1 MASTYGA
8 GTAGQ
13 FSDGTQ
19 RQVLELG
26 PKIYYYNESV
36 TPLLSISG
44 RAGTVGT
51 PVPIFEWM
59 EDEYFIKRSIKTEIT
74 SSDVT
79 DTATAGINGDNAI
92 VKFRRQ
98 AQVEAFEV
106 GGIYTATVAGGS
118 AALTTAVTHFICV
131 AIGKDVNLASPSD
144 KHVQFL
150 SAHKHASLNAYNI
163 EAVAD
168 GTDMITA
175 DASGVLTLTYLA
187 TAGQFYDNAV
197 ATTYY
202 GSDPMGFGEVNFA
215 DADYFMVAGGNGE
228 YAEGAAVGSETRK
241 KVRRLKNCTQI
252 FREPY
257 TITRTARVSDQ
268 YGGPELARLQ
278 ARKLAQIKAN
288 VEYAMLFN
296 GAISLDA
303 TSANPKRTFAGLGVG
318 GTAGIVQTNNAD
330 VDSSLQLNNSS
341 GTLAL
346 FDAVVEHIFQDTIDG
361 SMEKTVFA
369 SNKWLLKLTAM
380 VRASGSSSSIN
391 AMMGE
396 ETAAGLRVMD
406 YMGPVG
412 SLKFV
417 PHPMLRGAYEDYA
430 VAVDF
435 NNFDVR
441 VLAESDFQLRRDIVQ
456 DGSDGQTDEWLVEA
470 GAEIRQEQTHA
481 IMKLV

>member
-1 MASTYGA
+1 MPNTYGA
-8 GTAGQ
+8 GTATQ

-74 SSDVT
+74 STDVT

-106 GGIYTATVAGGS
+106 GGIYAASVAGGS

-150 SAHKHASLNAYNI
+150 SAHKHASLNAYNV

-175 DASGVLTLTYLA
+175 DASGVLTLTYVA

-202 GSDPMGFGEVNFA
+202 GNDPMGFGEVNFA

-318 GTAGIVQTNNAD
+318 GTAGVIQTNNAD
-330 VDSSLQLNNSS
+330 IDSSLQLNNSS
-341 GTLAL
+341 GTQAH
-346 FDAVVEHIFQDTIDG
+346 FDAVIEHIFQDTIDG

-380 VRASGSSSSIN
+380 VRADSSSNIN

-396 ETAAGLRVMD
+396 EEKAGLRVMS

-412 SLKFV
+412 TLNFI
-417 PHPMLRGAYEDYA
+417 PHPFLKGAYEDYA

-435 NNFDVR
+435 ANFDAR

-470 GAEIRQEQTHA
+470 GPEIRQEQTHA

>member
-1 MASTYGA
+1 MSTYGA
-8 GTAGQ
+8 GTATQ

-44 RAGTVGT
+44 RAGAVQT
-51 PVPIFEWM
+51 PVPIYEWM
-59 EDEYFIKRSIKTEIT
+59 EDEYFIKRSVKTPIVST
-74 SSDVT
+74 DVA
-79 DTATAGINGDNAI
+79 DTATGGINGHHTV

-98 AQVEAFEV
+98 AQMEMFEV
-106 GGIYTATVAGGS
+106 GAIYAASVAGGS
-118 AALTTAVTHFICV
+118 AALQTAVTHFLCV
-131 AIGKDVNLASPSD
+131 AIGKGVNLSSPTD
-144 KHVQFL
+144 KHVQFVGL
-150 SAHKHASLNAYNI
+150 HIKSSDSTVYQV
-163 EAVAD
+163 EQCAD
-168 GTDMITA
+168 GSDLITA
-175 DASGVLTLTYLA
+175 DASGILTLTYVA
-187 TAGQFYDNAV
+187 TAGQYGTTANYASQGLFQAETAFLDDNE
-197 ATTYY
+197 
-202 GSDPMGFGEVNFA
+202 FK
-215 DADYFMVAGGNGE
+215 VAGGNGT

-241 KVRRLKNCTQI
+241 KVRRLSNCTQI

-257 TITRTARVSDQ
+257 TITRTARVSEQ

-296 GAISLDA
+296 GAKSLDSS
-303 TSANPKRTFAGLGVG
+303 SANPQRTFAGLGVG
-318 GTAGIVQTNNAD
+318 GSTGVIQTNNAD
-330 VDSSLQLNNSS
+330 VDSSLQFANSG
-341 GTLAL
+341 GTQAQ
-346 FDAVVEHIFQDTIDG
+346 FDAVIEHIFQDTMDG

-369 SNKWLLKLTAM
+369 SNKWLLKMTAM
-380 VRASGSSSSIN
+380 VRADSSSNMN

-396 ETAAGLRVMD
+396 EEKAGLRVMS

-412 SLKFV
+412 TLNFV

-435 NNFDVR
+435 ANFDAR

-456 DGSDGQTDEWLVEA
+456 DGSDGQTDEWLVEL
-470 GAEIRQEQTHA
+470 GPEIRQEQTHA

>member
-1 MASTYGA
+1 MSTYGA
-8 GTAGQ
+8 GTATQ
-13 FSDGTQ
+13 FTDGTQ

-59 EDEYFIKRSIKTEIT
+59 EDEYFIRRSLKVDTT
-74 SSDVT
+74 SSDLA
-79 DTATAGINGDNAI
+79 DTATGGINGHHTV
-92 VKFRRQ
+92 VKLRRQ

-106 GGIYTATVAGGS
+106 GGIYSASVSGS
-118 AALTTAVTHFICV
+118 ALGTDVTHLICV
-131 AIGKDVNLASPSD
+131 AIGKDVNIASPTD

-150 SAHKHASLNAYNI
+150 GAHINSDGDAYLI
-163 EAVAD
+163 EAMAD
-168 GTDMITA
+168 ATDLITA
-175 DASGVLTLTYLA
+175 NASGVLTLTYVA
-187 TAGQFYDNAV
+187 TAGQFYDNGT

-202 GSDPMGFGEVNFA
+202 GNNPMGFGETNFA
-215 DADYFMVAGGNGE
+215 DADYFKIEGGLGQ
-228 YAEGAAVGSETRK
+228 YAEGASVGSETRK

-257 TITRTARVSDQ
+257 TITRTARVSEQ

-278 ARKLAQIKAN
+278 ARKLAQIKVN
-288 VEYAMLFN
+288 VEHAMLFN
-296 GAISLDA
+296 GAISLDSS
-303 TSANPKRTFAGLGVG
+303 SANPKRTFAGFGVG
-318 GTAGIVQTNNAD
+318 ASDGVIQTNNGESVTD
-330 VDSSLQLNNSS
+330 LQLSNAD
-341 GTLAL
+341 GTVGE
-346 FDAVVEHIFQDTIDG
+346 FDAVVEAIFQDTIDG

-369 SNKWLLKLTAM
+369 SNKWMLKLASM
-380 VRASGSSSSIN
+380 VRAGNGAAFN

-396 ETAAGLRVMD
+396 ETQAGLRVLE

-412 SLKFV
+412 MLKFV
-417 PHPMLRGAYEDYA
+417 PHPMLKGAYEDYA

-435 NNFDVR
+435 NNFDTR
-441 VLAESDFQLRRDIVQ
+441 VLSESDFQLRRDIVQ
-456 DGSDGQTDEWLVEA
+456 DGSDGQTDEWLVEI
-470 GAEIRQEQTHA
+470 GPEIRQEQTHA

>member
-1 MASTYGA
+1 MSTYGA
-8 GTAGQ
+8 GTATQ
-13 FSDGTQ
+13 FTDGTQ

-59 EDEYFIKRSIKTEIT
+59 EDEYFIRRSLKIDTT
-74 SSDVT
+74 SSDLA
-79 DTATAGINGDNAI
+79 DTATGGINGHHTV
-92 VKFRRQ
+92 VKLRRQ

-106 GGIYTATVAGGS
+106 GGIYSASISGS
-118 AALTTAVTHFICV
+118 ALGTDVTHLICV
-131 AIGKDVNLASPSD
+131 AIGKDVNLSSPTD

-150 SAHKHASLNAYNI
+150 GAHINGAGDAYLI
-163 EAVAD
+163 EQMAD
-168 GTDMITA
+168 GTDLITA
-175 DASGVLTLTYLA
+175 NGSGVLTLTYVA
-187 TAGQFYDNAV
+187 TAGQFYDNGT

-202 GSDPMGFGEVNFA
+202 GNNPMGFGEVNFA
-215 DADYFMVAGGNGE
+215 DADYFEIAGGLGA
-228 YAEGAAVGSETRK
+228 YAEGASVGSETRK

-257 TITRTARVSDQ
+257 TITRTARVSEQ

-278 ARKLAQIKAN
+278 ARKLAQIKVN
-288 VEYAMLFN
+288 VEHAMLFN

-303 TSANPKRTFAGLGVG
+303 SSANPKRTFAGFGVG
-318 GTAGIVQTNNAD
+318 GSAGVVQTNNGESVTD
-330 VDSSLQLNNSS
+330 LQLNNSS
-341 GTLAL
+341 GTVSD
-346 FDAVVEHIFQDTIDG
+346 FDSVVESIFQDTIDG

-369 SNKWLLKLTAM
+369 SNKWMLKLASM
-380 VRASGSSSSIN
+380 VRAGNGAAFN

-396 ETAAGLRVMD
+396 ETQAGLRVLE

-412 SLKFV
+412 MLKFV
-417 PHPMLRGAYEDYA
+417 PHPMLKGAYEDYA

-435 NNFDVR
+435 NNFDAR
-441 VLAESDFQLRRDIVQ
+441 VLSESDFQLRRDIVQ
-456 DGSDGQTDEWLVEA
+456 DGSDGQTDEWLVEI
-470 GAEIRQEQTHA
+470 GPEIRQEQTHA

>member
-1 MASTYGA
+1 
-8 GTAGQ
+8 
-13 FSDGTQ
+13 
-19 RQVLELG
+19 
-26 PKIYYYNESV
+26 
-36 TPLLSISG
+36 
-44 RAGTVGT
+44 
-51 PVPIFEWM
+51 
-59 EDEYFIKRSIKTEIT
+59 
-74 SSDVT
+74 
-79 DTATAGINGDNAI
+79 
-92 VKFRRQ
+92 
-98 AQVEAFEV
+98 
-106 GGIYTATVAGGS
+106 
-118 AALTTAVTHFICV
+118 
-131 AIGKDVNLASPSD
+131 
-144 KHVQFL
+144 
-150 SAHKHASLNAYNI
+150 
-163 EAVAD
+163 
-168 GTDMITA
+168 MITA

>member
-1 MASTYGA
+1 MPNTYGA
-8 GTAGQ
+8 GTATQ

-19 RQVLELG
+19 RQILELG

-59 EDEYFIKRSIKTEIT
+59 EDEYFIKRSVKTEIT
-74 SSDVT
+74 SSDVN

-92 VKFRRQ
+92 IKFRRQ

-131 AIGKDVNLASPSD
+131 AIGKDVNMSSPSD

-150 SAHKHASLNAYNI
+150 SAHKHATLNAYNV

-168 GTDMITA
+168 SA
-175 DASGVLTLTYLA
+175 GVITLTYVA

-197 ATTYY
+197 ATSYY
-202 GSDPMGFGEVNFA
+202 GNDPMGFGEVNFA

-303 TSANPKRTFAGLGVG
+303 TAANPKRTFAGLGVG
-318 GTAGIVQTNNAD
+318 GTAGVIQTNNAD
-330 VDSSLQLNNSS
+330 IDSSLQLNNSS

-380 VRASGSSSSIN
+380 VRANSTSNLN

-396 ETAAGLRVMD
+396 EERAGLRVMS

-412 SLKFV
+412 TLNFV
-417 PHPMLRGAYEDYA
+417 PHPFLRGAYEDYA

-435 NNFDVR
+435 SNFDTR

>member
-1 MASTYGA
+1 MSTYGA
-8 GTAGQ
+8 GTATQ

-44 RAGTVGT
+44 RAGAVQT
-51 PVPIFEWM
+51 PVPIYEWM
-59 EDEYFIKRSIKTEIT
+59 EDEYFIKRSVKTPIVST
-74 SSDVT
+74 DVA
-79 DTATAGINGDNAI
+79 DTATGGINGHHTV

-98 AQVEAFEV
+98 AQMEMFEV
-106 GGIYTATVAGGS
+106 GAIYAASVAGGS
-118 AALTTAVTHFICV
+118 AALQTAVTHFLCV
-131 AIGKDVNLASPSD
+131 AIGKGVNLSSPTD
-144 KHVQFL
+144 KHVQFVGL
-150 SAHKHASLNAYNI
+150 HIKSSDSTVYQV
-163 EAVAD
+163 EQCAD
-168 GTDMITA
+168 GSDLITA
-175 DASGVLTLTYLA
+175 DASGILTLTYVA
-187 TAGQFYDNAV
+187 TAGQYGTTANYASQGLFQAETAFVDDNE
-197 ATTYY
+197 
-202 GSDPMGFGEVNFA
+202 FK
-215 DADYFMVAGGNGE
+215 VAGGNGT

-241 KVRRLKNCTQI
+241 KVRRLSNCTQI

-257 TITRTARVSDQ
+257 TITRTARVSEQ

-296 GAISLDA
+296 GAKSLDSS
-303 TSANPKRTFAGLGVG
+303 SANPQRTFAGLGVG
-318 GTAGIVQTNNAD
+318 GSTGVIQTNNAD
-330 VDSSLQLNNSS
+330 VDSSLQFANSG
-341 GTLAL
+341 GTQAQ
-346 FDAVVEHIFQDTIDG
+346 FDAVIEHIFQDTMDG

-369 SNKWLLKLTAM
+369 SNKWLLKMTAM
-380 VRASGSSSSIN
+380 VRADSSSNMN

-396 ETAAGLRVMD
+396 EEKAGLRVMS

-412 SLKFV
+412 TLNFV

-435 NNFDVR
+435 ANFDAR

-456 DGSDGQTDEWLVEA
+456 DGSDGQTDEWLVEL
-470 GAEIRQEQTHA
+470 GPEIRQEQTHA

>member
-1 MASTYGA
+1 MAYTYGA

-59 EDEYFIKRSIKTEIT
+59 EDEYFIKRSVKTNIVST
-74 SSDVT
+74 DVA
-79 DTATAGINGDNAI
+79 DTATGGINGHNS
-92 VKFRRQ
+92 VVTFRRQ
-98 AQVEAFEV
+98 AQMEMFEV
-106 GGIYTATVAGGS
+106 GAIYAASVAGGS
-118 AALTTAVTHFICV
+118 SAIHSPITHFLCV
-131 AIGKDVNLASPSD
+131 AIGKEVNLASPTD
-144 KHVQFL
+144 RDVQFIGMHIK
-150 SAHKHASLNAYNI
+150 SGDATVYQV
-163 EAVAD
+163 EQVAD

-175 DASGVLTLTYLA
+175 DAAGILTLTYVA
-187 TAGQFYDNAV
+187 TAGQYGTTANYASQGLFQVEASFVDDN
-197 ATTYY
+197 
-202 GSDPMGFGEVNFA
+202 EFA
-215 DADYFMVAGGNGE
+215 VAGGNGV
-228 YAEGAAVGSETRK
+228 YGEGASVGSETRK

-257 TITRTARVSDQ
+257 TITRTARVSEQ

-288 VEYAMLFN
+288 IEYAMLFN
-296 GAISLDA
+296 GAQSLDA
-303 TSANPKRTFAGLGVG
+303 SSANPTRTFAGLGIG
-318 GTAGIVQTNNAD
+318 GTAGVVQTNNGD
-330 VDSSLQLNNSS
+330 VDSSLTLANTG
-341 GTLAL
+341 GTLAQ
-346 FDAVVEHIFQDTIDG
+346 FDAVIEHIFQDTMDG

-380 VRASGSSSSIN
+380 IRADGSTNLN

-396 ETAAGLRVMD
+396 DERAGLRIMS

-412 SLKFV
+412 QLNFV

-435 NNFDVR
+435 ANFDAR
-441 VLAESDFQLRRDIVQ
+441 VLSESDFQLRRDIVQ
-456 DGSDGQTDEWLVEA
+456 DGSDGQTDEWLVEM
-470 GAEIRQEQTHA
+470 GPEIRQEQTHA
-481 IMKLV
+481 ILKLT

>member
-1 MASTYGA
+1 MSTYGA
-8 GTAGQ
+8 GTATQ

-44 RAGTVGT
+44 RAGAVQT
-51 PVPIFEWM
+51 PVPIYEWM
-59 EDEYFIKRSIKTEIT
+59 EDEYFIKRSVKTPIVST
-74 SSDVT
+74 DVA
-79 DTATAGINGDNAI
+79 DTATGEINGHHTV

-98 AQVEAFEV
+98 AQMEMFEV
-106 GGIYTATVAGGS
+106 GAIYAASVAGGS
-118 AALTTAVTHFICV
+118 AALQTAVTHFLCV
-131 AIGKDVNLASPSD
+131 AIGKGVNLASPTD
-144 KHVQFL
+144 KHVQFVGL
-150 SAHKHASLNAYNI
+150 HIKSSDSTVYQV
-163 EAVAD
+163 EQCAD
-168 GTDMITA
+168 GSDLITA
-175 DASGVLTLTYLA
+175 DASGILTLTYVA
-187 TAGQFYDNAV
+187 TAGQYGTTANYASQGLFQAETAFLDDNE
-197 ATTYY
+197 
-202 GSDPMGFGEVNFA
+202 FK
-215 DADYFMVAGGNGE
+215 VAGGNGT

-241 KVRRLKNCTQI
+241 KVRRLSNCTQI

-257 TITRTARVSDQ
+257 TITRTARVSEQ

-296 GAISLDA
+296 GAKSLDSS
-303 TSANPKRTFAGLGVG
+303 SANPQRTFAGLGVG
-318 GTAGIVQTNNAD
+318 GSTGVIQTNNAD
-330 VDSSLQLNNSS
+330 VDSSLQFANSG
-341 GTLAL
+341 GTQAQ
-346 FDAVVEHIFQDTIDG
+346 FDAVIEHIFQDTMDG

-369 SNKWLLKLTAM
+369 SNKWLLKMTAM
-380 VRASGSSSSIN
+380 VRADSSSNMN

-396 ETAAGLRVMD
+396 EEKAGLRVMS

-412 SLKFV
+412 TLNFV

-435 NNFDVR
+435 ANFDAR

-456 DGSDGQTDEWLVEA
+456 DGSDGQTDEWLVEL
-470 GAEIRQEQTHA
+470 GPEIRQEQTHA

>member
-1 MASTYGA
+1 MPNTYGS
-8 GTAGQ
+8 GTATQ

-59 EDEYFIKRSIKTEIT
+59 EDEYFMKRSVKIDTT
-74 SSDVT
+74 SSDLS
-79 DTATAGINGDNAI
+79 DTATAGINGDNTV
-92 VKFRRQ
+92 VKLRRQ
-98 AQVEAFEV
+98 SQVEAFEV
-106 GGIYTATVAGGS
+106 GGIYSASVSGS
-118 AALTTAVTHFICV
+118 TLDTAVTHLICV
-131 AIGKDVNLASPSD
+131 AIGKDVNIASPTD

-150 SAHKHASLNAYNI
+150 GAHAHASLDAYNV
-163 EAVAD
+163 EATAD
-168 GTDMITA
+168 GTDLIVA
-175 DASGVLTLTYLA
+175 NGSGVLTLTYVA
-187 TAGQFYDNAV
+187 TAGQFYDNGT

-202 GSDPMGFGEVNFA
+202 GNNPMGFGEVNFA
-215 DADYFMVAGGNGE
+215 DADYFMVAGGLGA
-228 YAEGAAVGSETRK
+228 YAEGASVGSETRK

-257 TITRTARVSDQ
+257 TITRTARVSEQ

-278 ARKLAQIKAN
+278 ARKLAQIKVN
-288 VEYAMLFN
+288 VEHAMLFN
-296 GAISLDA
+296 GAISLDSS
-303 TSANPKRTFAGLGVG
+303 SANPKRTFAGFGVG
-318 GTAGIVQTNNAD
+318 GSTGVIQTNNAD
-330 VDSSLQLNNSS
+330 IDSSLQLNNSS
-341 GTLAL
+341 GTLDN
-346 FDAVVEHIFQDTIDG
+346 FDNVVEHIFQDTMDG

-369 SNKWLLKLTAM
+369 SNKWMLKLTAM
-380 VRASGSSSSIN
+380 VRAGNASSIN
-391 AMMGE
+391 TMMGE
-396 ETAAGLRVMD
+396 EIVAGVRVLE

-412 SLKFV
+412 KLNFI
-417 PHPMLRGAYEDYA
+417 PHPMMKGAYEDYA
-430 VAVDF
+430 LAVDF

-441 VLAESDFQLRRDIVQ
+441 TLAESDFQLRRDIVQ

-470 GAEIRQEQTHA
+470 GPEIRQEQTHA

>member
-1 MASTYGA
+1 MSTYGA
-8 GTAGQ
+8 GTATQ

-44 RAGTVGT
+44 RAGAVQT
-51 PVPIFEWM
+51 PVPIYEWM
-59 EDEYFIKRSIKTEIT
+59 EDEYFIKRSVKTPIVST
-74 SSDVT
+74 DVA
-79 DTATAGINGDNAI
+79 DTATGGINGHHTV

-98 AQVEAFEV
+98 AQMEMFEV
-106 GGIYTATVAGGS
+106 GAIYAASVAGGS
-118 AALTTAVTHFICV
+118 AALQTAVTHFLCV
-131 AIGKDVNLASPSD
+131 AIGKGVNLSSPTD
-144 KHVQFL
+144 KHVQFVGL
-150 SAHKHASLNAYNI
+150 HIKSSDSTVYQV
-163 EAVAD
+163 EQCAD
-168 GTDMITA
+168 GSDLITA
-175 DASGVLTLTYLA
+175 DASGILTLTYVA
-187 TAGQFYDNAV
+187 TAGQYGTTANYASQGLFQAETAFVDDNE
-197 ATTYY
+197 
-202 GSDPMGFGEVNFA
+202 FK
-215 DADYFMVAGGNGE
+215 VAGGNGT

-241 KVRRLKNCTQI
+241 KVRRLSNCTQI

-257 TITRTARVSDQ
+257 TITRTARVSEQ

-296 GAISLDA
+296 GAKSLDSS
-303 TSANPKRTFAGLGVG
+303 SANPQRTFAGLGVG
-318 GTAGIVQTNNAD
+318 GSAGVVQTNNAD
-330 VDSSLQLNNSS
+330 IDSSLQFDNGS
-341 GTLAL
+341 GTQAQ
-346 FDAVVEHIFQDTIDG
+346 FDAVIEHIFQDTMDG

-369 SNKWLLKLTAM
+369 SNKWLLKMTSM
-380 VRASGSSSSIN
+380 VRLDSSSNMN

-396 ETAAGLRVMD
+396 EEKAGLRVMS

-412 SLKFV
+412 TLNFV

-435 NNFDVR
+435 ANFDAR

-456 DGSDGQTDEWLVEA
+456 DGSDGQTDEWLVEL
-470 GAEIRQEQTHA
+470 GPEIRQEQTHA